1 LSDFQSAICNL
12 KSEIKSILIIKPS
25 SLGDIVHTLPA
36 VAAIR
41 DAHPDAEITWVINP
55 EWTTLLRGNPDL
67 NHVHIFPRGDFSGLN
82 APRTFWP
89 WIKKT
94 RSLQPDVG
102 FDFQGLLRS
111 ALIGKISRAREVWGM
126 SDGREGSRLFY
137 KKVAKVD
144 RRAHAVDRYLK
155 LAEAFG
161 APINQLRF
169 PLPTGDPLPRFD
181 PFPPYLLLHPFSRGA
196 RKSLR
201 SSVVEKI
208 CAAFDPVRVVIV
220 GKSSRRITVPEN
232 CVNLLNQ
239 TTLLQMIWLI
249 RGARFVISVDS
260 GPMHIAAA
268 VTSQLVSIHTW
279 SDPRRVGPYNASAWI
294 WKNGQLLRAGEIT
307 EATNL
312 KKGRAFRE
320 ADIGSLVELVGDI
333 PEVPE
338 ARRNAAPEPPGQG
351 ADPADR

>member
-1 LSDFQSAICNL
+1 MGDQKSRHYGSLL
-12 KSEIKSILIIKPS
+12 KSQTHSILVIKPS

-41 DAHPDAEITWVINP
+41 QAHPNAEITWVINP
-55 EWTTLLRGNPDL
+55 EWATLLRGNPDV
-67 NHVHIFPRGDFSGLN
+67 NHVHIFPRGDFAALN
-82 APRTFWP
+82 APRTLWP

-94 RSLQPDVG
+94 RSLHPDVAL
-102 FDFQGLLRS
+102 DFQGLFRS
-111 ALIGKISRAREVWGM
+111 AWIGKISGAREFWGM

-137 KKVAKVD
+137 RHTAKVD

-161 APINQLRF
+161 APATEQLRF
-169 PLPTGDPLPRFD
+169 SLPTGDPLPRFD
-181 PFPPYLLLHPFSRGA
+181 PFPPFLLLHPFARGH

-201 SSVVEKI
+201 GSVVERF
-208 CAAFDPVRVVIV
+208 CEAFDPIRVVIV
-220 GKSSRRITVPEN
+220 GKSSRKIAVPEN

-239 TTLLQMIWLI
+239 TTLLQLIWLI
-249 RGARFVISVDS
+249 RAARFVVSVDS

-279 SDPRRVGPYNASAWI
+279 SDPRRVGPYNSEAWV
-294 WKNGQLLRAGEIT
+294 WKNGELLKAGEIT
-307 EATNL
+307 AATKL

-320 ADIGSLVELVGDI
+320 SDIKAIVELVGDI
-333 PEVPE
+333 PEVP
-338 ARRNAAPEPPGQG
+338 RS
-351 ADPADR
+351 